1 MPENKI
7 TVPAFN
13 FDEPSYV
20 IDEKMQRWVVHRLRE
35 KQNKLSDSEQVK
47 IYDKLIAK
55 VEKNGVNFY
64 AMAPQKST
72 LRSIFLMMLVEDGT
86 SDEKKVEYVLRQ
98 CTYEQV
104 KELHEEGILAGTER
118 FKDGVPSEDPS
129 DPKGPKYSSTRFPV
143 VDDFIR
149 IVKWAKKNGR
159 SIASLLPEMN
169 EFGKILLNLV
179 EQGKKIPT
187 AAAAPHTRAPHTR
200 APIKIADE
208 DDDDADNQL
217 YA

>member
-1 MPENKI
+1 MPENTI

-20 IDEKMQRWVVHRLRE
+20 IEEKMQRWVVHRLRE

-47 IYDKLIAK
+47 IYDKLIEK

-72 LRSIFLMMLVEDGT
+72 LRSIFLMMLVNRPGQN
-86 SDEKKVEYVLRQ
+86 KQLEYVLRQ

-104 KELHEEGILAGTER
+104 KELHEALPDA
-118 FKDGVPSEDPS
+118 FKGLTSFETGVPSADPS

-143 VDDFIR
+143 VDDFIH
-149 IVKWAKKNGR
+149 IVKWAKENGR
-159 SIASLLPEMN
+159 SIASLLPESN
-169 EFGKILLNLV
+169 DFGNFLRELE
-179 EQGKKIPT
+179 EQNKKKKMPAYTQI
-187 AAAAPHTRAPHTR
+187 
-200 APIKIADE
+200 
-208 DDDDADNQL
+208 
-217 YA
+217 

>member
-1 MPENKI
+1 MPENTI

-72 LRSIFLMMLVEDGT
+72 LRSIFLMMLVEDGK
-86 SDEKKVEYVLRQ
+86 SDSKKVEYVLRQ

-104 KELHEEGILAGTER
+104 KELHEEGLLADTR
-118 FKDGVPSEDPS
+118 FKDGVPSADPS

-149 IVKWAKKNGR
+149 IVKWAKENGR
-159 SIASLLPEMN
+159 SIASLLPDMN
-169 EFGKILLNLV
+169 EFGLALLRLV
-179 EQGKKIPT
+179 EQKKKILT
-187 AAAAPHTRAPHTR
+187 SAAAPHTRAP
-200 APIKIADE
+200 IKADGTNEDE
-208 DDDDADNQL
+208 DNVYYDDA
-217 YA
+217 